1 MSWSVTNARHA
12 HTHIHTPTHNTDTYI
27 THTHTH
33 THTHAGGAGVS
44 AKRADYFGNTPTLP
58 ETENAPGKA
67 DKQARVGFGIK
78 VRDGA
83 GD

>member
-1 MSWSVTNARHA
+1 M
-12 HTHIHTPTHNTDTYI
+12 
-27 THTHTH
+27 
-33 THTHAGGAGVS
+33 S